1 MFYIMCYITL
11 ASHIRIPEWMERLAN
26 KVLQNL
32 YVYLENNTSP
42 LSVMQPSLAWDVT
55 AV

>member
-1 MFYIMCYITL
+1 M
-11 ASHIRIPEWMERLAN
+11 SEWMETLAN
-26 KVLQNL
+26 GHKVLQNL

-42 LSVMQPSLAWDVT
+42 VSVMQPSLAWDVT